1 MKLRKLILSGFKSFA
16 DRTQFEFDDGV
27 SCIVGPNGC
36 GKSNIVDA
44 FKWVLGEQ
52 SAKSLRGSEMMD
64 VIFNGSSS
72 RRACGSAEVTLV
84 FDNSDGTLQGQGDKA
99 DGEGKQ
105 DGLVSITR
113 RLYRSGQ
120 SEYLINKTPS
130 RLKDIREMFM
140 DTGLGRDAYGLIEQ
154 GKVEA
159 FLQASQ
165 DDRRAIFDEAAGIS
179 KYKARK
185 KEALRKLERVE
196 QNLLR
201 VTDVLAEVEKR
212 LRSIK
217 YQAGKA
223 RNYQAYSE
231 RLKELRSLHLLAQY
245 HQLTQNR
252 HAVTN
257 QLEAATDRQSA
268 VNARIGQL
276 ESSRS
281 AAEVESVDLERS
293 ARDLQGRSAAVG
305 GQITTCEQRSE
316 MLEARAGELQ
326 DQLVQNSHTCEEL
339 EARIE
344 TAQEQLADKR
354 RQLEAKERE
363 AQGLAAKLEELR
375 DEHTRGEHALAGRSA
390 EMDEAKNAAIDLMRR
405 IAQCNNEM
413 TGLGVREE
421 NLAAQARRLDQRSGQ
436 IDQELQQIRQ
446 QRRDQGEQLD
456 KTQAQIDRCEEE
468 IASASARADQLADG
482 EQELRCQLSQAR
494 EKRSG
499 LLSRIH
505 ALEEMQ
511 QRLEGVGKGVK
522 KILAACK
529 EGKLPAVRG
538 LLGEKIDSDVAHASM
553 VEAALSGADQLLVI
567 DSFEALQSSRAR
579 IEQAAGSSTA
589 LEFLC
594 LDRAGAS
601 SLIDPGPES
610 AVTGCLRDVVR
621 CDASI
626 RPAVMAL
633 LGNTFMV
640 EDLESA
646 TRAASCLPGG
656 ARFVTPAGEVLEAD
670 GRVRLGSGKA
680 AGLISRRS
688 ELAELSGQ
696 EQALEEEI
704 RRLGNEC
711 DTTRQAREDLEATQK
726 QLRKELY
733 DANARRIECK
743 SQLSRLEEQQS
754 HLEREK
760 PTVRADIE
768 GIESEIQA
776 AGAKRDELAGKVC
789 RLEEQSA
796 RCQERIEALQA
807 RMADDRRAQDQL
819 ASSITEQKVE
829 LASREQQKLS
839 LRDALAALNRQ
850 IQECEASLHDA
861 RNSIDLCRQRR
872 EDALKGA
879 AEAREEI
886 ESLYEQ
892 QKQLNAEAEDI
903 EESRKSVSEKLN
915 EIRAALSQQRKASEA
930 SSEQVNSLRVKLNEA
945 DVRIENLITRAS
957 DEGMD
962 LTEAYEG
969 YEHDDQRNWQAVADE
984 IDDLRGKIDRL
995 GNVNLD
1001 AISEQE
1007 ELEQRGEFLA
1017 NQIEDIRNS
1026 QRELDELV
1034 KRINRESRE
1043 LFLDT
1048 FNAVR
1053 ENFQQLFRKLF
1064 GGGKADI
1071 MLLDPEDVLESG
1083 IEIVARPPGKE
1094 LRNLSLLSGGEKTMT
1109 ALSLL
1114 FSIFKSRPSPFCLL
1128 DEVDA
1133 ALDEANT
1140 ERFSR
1145 LVQEFVGLS
1154 QFIVISHAKR
1164 TMAMSNVL
1172 YGVTMQ
1178 EAGVSSRI
1186 SVRFEDVGETLDEKL
1201 EPVEA

>member
-16 DRTQFEFDDGV
+16 DRTQFEFDDGI

-84 FDNSDGTLQGQGDKA
+84 FDNSDGTLQPGNQGESNKTDA
-99 DGEGKQ
+99 
-105 DGLVSITR
+105 LVSITR

-120 SEYLINKTPS
+120 SEYLINKTPA

-185 KEALRKLERVE
+185 KEAIRKLERVE

-201 VTDVLAEVEKR
+201 VSDVLAEVEKR

-245 HQLTQNR
+245 HQLTQKRKDIHNR
-252 HAVTN
+252 
-257 QLEAATDRQSA
+257 LENATDRQSA

-293 ARDLQGRSAAVG
+293 ARDLQGKSAAVG
-305 GQITTCEQRSE
+305 GQITTCEQRAE
-316 MLEARAGELQ
+316 MLDARSQELQ
-326 DQLVQNSHTCEEL
+326 DQLVQASHSVEEL

-344 TAQEQLADKR
+344 TAQEQLAD
-354 RQLEAKERE
+354 RQKQLQAKQQETEQLARKLEA
-363 AQGLAAKLEELR
+363 LR
-375 DEHTRGEHALAGRSA
+375 DEHTRGEHGLAGQQSDL
-390 EMDEAKNAAIDLMRR
+390 DEQKNTAIDLMRR
-405 IAQCNNEM
+405 AAQCNNDI

-421 NLAAQARRLDQRSGQ
+421 NLSAQKDRLVQRSKQIDEEIGRTDSQCTQVRSELDQARERIAL
-436 IDQELQQIRQ
+436 
-446 QRRDQGEQLD
+446 
-456 KTQAQIDRCEEE
+456 CEEK
-468 IASASARADQLADG
+468 IAAGAKKADELADG
-482 EQELRCQLSQAR
+482 EQQLRGRLGQAR
-494 EKRSG
+494 EKRSA

-511 QRLEGVGKGVK
+511 QRLEGVGKAVK
-522 KILAACK
+522 KILAAGK
-529 EGKLPAVRG
+529 EGKLDVVQG
-538 LLGEKIDSDVAHASM
+538 LLGERIDSDVEHAPL
-553 VEAALSGADQLLVI
+553 VESALAGADQLLVA
-567 DSFEALQSSRAR
+567 DSFDALLASREK
-579 IEQAAGSSTA
+579 INQVAGGAGA

-594 LDRAGAS
+594 LDRARPGELIDAS
-601 SLIDPGPES
+601 SCTE
-610 AVTGCLRDVVR
+610 VRGCLRDFIR
-621 CDASI
+621 CDETTGQ
-626 RPAVMAL
+626 AVLCL
-633 LGNTFMV
+633 LGNTFVV
-640 EDLESA
+640 EDLSA
-646 TRAASCLPGG
+646 AARAASSLPGG
-656 ARFVTPAGEVLEAD
+656 ARFVTQAGQVLEAD
-670 GRVRLGSGKA
+670 GRVRLGAGKSS
-680 AGLISRRS
+680 GLISRRS
-688 ELAELSGQ
+688 ELTQLHSQRQEL
-696 EQALEEEI
+696 EQTI
-704 RRLGNEC
+704 DQLGNEC
-711 DTTRQAREDLEATQK
+711 RSTREAREQLEARQ
-726 QLRKELY
+726 KELRTEQY
-733 DANARRIECK
+733 DANSQRIELQ
-743 SQLSRLEEQQS
+743 SRLSRLEEQLQQ
-754 HLEREK
+754 LQREK
-760 PTVRADIE
+760 PTVASDIE
-768 GIESEIQA
+768 GIDSEMQT
-776 AGAKRDELAGKVC
+776 AGQKKEALAQQVKQ
-789 RLEEQSA
+789 LEEQSQQ
-796 RCQERIEALQA
+796 CNERIEQTQDEIAGA
-807 RMADDRRAQDQL
+807 RRTQDQL
-819 ASSITEQKVE
+819 ASQITEQKVE
-829 LASREQQKLS
+829 LASHQEKKLS
-839 LRDALAALNRQ
+839 LRDNLQ
-850 IQECEASLHDA
+850 SLQREIEQFTQSLQNA
-861 RNSIDLCRQRR
+861 RSTIELSRQRR
-872 EDALKGA
+872 QDALKGA
-879 AEAREEI
+879 SEAREEI
-886 ESLYEQ
+886 ETLYAQ
-892 QKQLNAEAEDI
+892 QQELSKESEEI
-903 EESRKSVSEKLN
+903 EESRRGISEKLN
-915 EIRAALSQQRKASEA
+915 EIRTGLSEQRKASEA
-930 SSEQVNSLRVKLNEA
+930 SAEQVNALRVELNEC

-962 LTEAYEG
+962 LTEAYEN
-969 YEHDDQRNWQAVADE
+969 YEHDTERNWQEVADE
-984 IDDLRGKIDRL
+984 IADLRGKIDRL

-1007 ELEQRGEFLA
+1007 ELEQRQEFLTG
-1017 NQIEDIRNS
+1017 QIEDIRES
-1026 QRELDELV
+1026 RHELDELI

-1071 MLLDPEDVLESG
+1071 MLLDPDDVLESG

-1094 LRNLSLLSGGEKTMT
+1094 LRSLSLLSGGEKTMT

-1145 LVQEFVGLS
+1145 LVQEFVQLS

-1186 SVRFEDVGETLDEKL
+1186 SVRFEDVGKTLDEQL